1 MISSEEYS
9 ENMEEAQETDISIL
23 VSDVN
28 NIAIEESEVNK
39 SISENKPLPSS
50 SEQSNSYEN
59 LFDQLKGHNKHI
71 FVLSTAGKPIYTRF
85 GNENQLASLFGL
97 MLALMSVTQD
107 SNDTLQSICCGRTR
121 IVFVNKDPIILV
133 GVSQRSEPYD
143 QIKKQLIYVYNNI
156 ISTLTLTQLKK
167 IFLNRT
173 NFDLRRLMS
182 GSERLIDKL
191 ITFTENDPGFLLDSI
206 SCLQMPSNSR
216 DKITQTILTECSK
229 IKNLVFGL
237 LIAQKHIISIV
248 RMKKYSLQVSDIH
261 LILNLINSTESFK
274 TAESWTPI
282 CLPTFDSS
290 GYMHAHISYLAEDCQ
305 ACLVLLTIDH
315 DLFFTLSEAKRKI
328 TEKMRR
334 NDCLQAINDAIIR
347 QPLSL
352 ARANILGLR
361 HLLYKIKNRSQHW
374 CPPFTLPYNT
384 DTLQQNLMSVYC
396 SLISQMNFPGRNLKV
411 IYQQLTSETIVA
423 WATDEVELY
432 MCFEPMVSKEC
443 ATNAVTKLTQWMKK
457 EEDSLFIFN
466 IPMF

>member
-1 MISSEEYS
+1 
-9 ENMEEAQETDISIL
+9 MEKTQETDTTTLISDINDITIHDK
-23 VSDVN
+23 VIS
-28 NIAIEESEVNK
+28 K
-39 SISENKPLPSS
+39 SVTENEPVPST
-50 SEQSNSYEN
+50 SEQGSSYEI
-59 LFDQLKGHNKHI
+59 LFDQLKEKNKHI

-85 GNENQLASLFGL
+85 GNENQMASLFGL
-97 MLALMSVTQD
+97 MIALVSVTQD
-107 SNDTLQSICCGRTR
+107 SNDTLQSICCGQTR
-121 IVFVNKDPIILV
+121 IVFLNKDPLILV
-133 GVSQRSEPYD
+133 GVSQSSEPYD
-143 QIKKQLIYVYNNI
+143 QIKKQLTYVYNNI

-167 IFLNRT
+167 IFHNRT

-206 SCLQMPSNSR
+206 SCLQMPSSSR
-216 DKITQTILTECSK
+216 DKITQTILTQCSK

-237 LIAQKHIISIV
+237 LIAQKHVISIV
-248 RMKKYSLQVSDIH
+248 RMKKYSLHVSDIH

-315 DLFFTLSEAKRKI
+315 NLFFTLSDAKRKI
-328 TEKMRR
+328 TEKMRC
-334 NDCLQAINDAIIR
+334 NDCLHAINEAIIR
-347 QPLSL
+347 QPVSL
-352 ARANILGLR
+352 ARANITGLR
-361 HLLYKIKNRSQHW
+361 HLLYKNKNRSQHW
-374 CPPFTLPYNT
+374 CPPFTSPYNT
-384 DTLQQNLMSVYC
+384 NALQQNLMSAYC
-396 SLISQMNFPGRNLKV
+396 SLISQINFPGRTLKV
-411 IYQQLTSETIVA
+411 IFQQLTAETMLA
-423 WATDEVELY
+423 WATEDVELY
-432 MCFEPMVSKEC
+432 MSFEPLVSKEC